1 MKSLFK
7 NLLFLLLIANSLHAS
22 AAILTISKSMT
33 SSCSIGSVSNTP
45 GFGNNLN
52 WTTLTTEQT
61 GSGGVRAAI
70 PFTVQAPG
78 ADGAASP
85 FKITMSQPTISVT
98 SGTAI
103 APVLNTAATYVAAF
117 DALQATGTPKGNSI
131 GYQGAATA
139 TDIPAVVGTNTYYFA
154 MHFVPSVPSYV
165 FASGNTYQGQATITC
180 S

>member
-7 NLLFLLLIANSLHAS
+7 YLLFLLLIANSLHAS
-22 AAILTISKSMT
+22 AAILSISKTMT

-78 ADGAASP
+78 ADGAATS

-103 APVLNTAATYVAAF
+103 APALNTASTYVAAF
-117 DALQATGTPKGNSI
+117 DALQAGNLKGNSI
-131 GYQGAATA
+131 GYGGAVTA